1 MALSFTASLTSC
13 QKPLWQC
20 NLSSYKYL
28 GSSIKADLTS
38 AQHNASTPFLR
49 LPLEIKYLIYNHA
62 FGGNLIHIVNI
73 AEVPHK
79 GVAKFGNTIC
89 RAKISEEVAQKNF
102 DEERK
107 NAWNAPANEDRHECC
122 RYRKSATD
130 RDGEQQ
136 RPQTLNL
143 GALRVCRQM
152 YNEAHHVPYSANTF
166 ACTDSY
172 TLQKFILSISK
183 GSHNNHLAVRSLFL
197 EMLYATLPNPKATAC
212 WRKALKTCVSKC
224 KNVKNVNISL
234 DLRCW
239 YWMQG
244 PRSPAALEA
253 NWQTPFMSD
262 LFVLKRLPLKSATCV
277 IHDAH
282 ICNGVSLLTSLI
294 NVMADPSRW
303 TIEEKR
309 EWARYVRELIL
320 R

>member
-1 MALSFTASLTSC
+1 MALSLTASLTSI

-38 AQHNASTPFLR
+38 AQRNASTPFLR

-79 GVAKFGNTIC
+79 DVAKFGNTIC

-107 NAWNAPANEDRHECC
+107 DDWNAPANEDRHVCC

-130 RDGEQQ
+130 SDGEEQ

-152 YNEAHHVPYSANTF
+152 YNEAHHIPYSANTF
-166 ACTDSY
+166 ACADSY
-172 TLQKFILSISK
+172 TLQKFIRSLSK

-197 EMLYATLPNPKATAC
+197 EMVYATLPNPKATAC

-244 PRSPAALEA
+244 ARSPAALEA
-253 NWQTPFMSD
+253 KGPYLQTPFMSD

-277 IHDAH
+277 IDDRH
-282 ICNGVSLLTSLI
+282 IYKGHSLLT
-294 NVMADPSRW
+294 R
-303 TIEEKR
+303 K
-309 EWARYVRELIL
+309 LIL